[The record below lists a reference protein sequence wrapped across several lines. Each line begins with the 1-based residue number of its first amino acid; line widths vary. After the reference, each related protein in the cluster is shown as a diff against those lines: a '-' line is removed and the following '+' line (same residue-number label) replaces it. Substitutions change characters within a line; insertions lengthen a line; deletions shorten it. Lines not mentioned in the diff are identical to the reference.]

1 MIRNP
6 NDKPQAFDFHARLK
20 ALALKE
26 WEDHRVQVRQINFE
40 WLEEGESF
48 DLDSV
53 IVVTQSYG

>member
-1 MIRNP
+1 MINP
-6 NDKPQAFDFHARLK
+6 ERSEVQNLHARLK

-26 WEDHRVQVRQINFE
+26 WEDHRIQVRQINFE

-53 IVVTQSYG
+53 IVVTQSYN